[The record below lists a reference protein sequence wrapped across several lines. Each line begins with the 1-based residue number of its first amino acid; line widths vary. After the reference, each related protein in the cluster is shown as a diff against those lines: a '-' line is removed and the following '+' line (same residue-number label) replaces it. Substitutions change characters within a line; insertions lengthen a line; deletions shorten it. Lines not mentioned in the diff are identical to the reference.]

1 LGRDAGPGIELSRP
15 RSAIKEGNMTDL
27 STYYLGRKL
36 RSPLVAS
43 SSPLCKN
50 LSNLQKMEE
59 AGAGA
64 VVLHSLFEE
73 QIALEGQSL
82 DRFLNAG
89 SDSYAEFSSY
99 FPDLGPYEIGP
110 RAYLLHI
117 RAAKKALK
125 IPVIASLNGAS
136 LNGWIRYGREIE
148 DAGADALEL
157 NIYFLPASF
166 EKSGAQIEDDYCEL
180 VSAVKA
186 HVRIPVAVKLGPYFT
201 SIPHLA
207 QRLECAGAS
216 ALVLFNRFYQPDFDL
231 ETLQATAN
239 LKLSTSDELRLRL
252 HAIALLSSRLHL
264 DLAITGGVHTPE
276 DVVKGILAGAH
287 VVMTTSA
294 LLENGIAYLRELET
308 GMVGWMEQHEYD
320 SVSQMRGAMNAASV
334 SDPEVFH
341 RANYLK
347 VLGSYTLR
355 G

>member
-1 LGRDAGPGIELSRP
+1 
-15 RSAIKEGNMTDL
+15 MTDL
-27 STYYLGRKL
+27 STFYLGRKL

-43 SSPLCKN
+43 SSPLCKD

-73 QIALEGQSL
+73 QIQLESQSL

-89 SDSYAEFSSY
+89 SESYAEFTSY
-99 FPDLGPYEIGP
+99 FPDLGPYDIGP

-117 RAAKKALK
+117 QAAKNALK

-136 LNGWIRYGREIE
+136 VSGWVRYAREME
-148 DAGADALEL
+148 EAGADAVEL

-186 HVRIPVAVKLGPYFT
+186 HVRIPVAVKLGPFFT
-201 SIPHLA
+201 SVPHLA
-207 QRLECAGAS
+207 YRLECAGAS

-231 ETLQATAN
+231 ETLEASPN
-239 LKLSTSDELRLRL
+239 LKLSTSDDLRLRL
-252 HAIALLSSRLHL
+252 HSVALLSARLNL
-264 DLAITGGVHTPE
+264 DLAITGGVHTS
-276 DVVKGILAGAH
+276 DDAIKGILAGAH

-294 LLENGIAYLRELET
+294 LLERGIGYLRELET
-308 GMVGWMEQHEYD
+308 GMVRWMEQHEYE

-334 SDPEVFH
+334 ADPEVFQ

-347 VLGSYTLR
+347 TLGSYVNRLQAR
-355 G
+355 

>member
-1 LGRDAGPGIELSRP
+1 MI
-15 RSAIKEGNMTDL
+15 DL

-36 RSPLVAS
+36 ANPLVAS
-43 SSPLCKN
+43 SSPLCRD
-50 LSNLQKMEE
+50 LTNLQKMEE

-73 QIALEGQSL
+73 QITLEGQSL
-82 DRFLNAG
+82 DQFLNAG
-89 SDSYAEFSSY
+89 SESYAEFTSY
-99 FPDLGPYEIGP
+99 FPDLGPYDIGP

-117 RAAKKALK
+117 GAAKKALK

-136 LNGWIRYGREIE
+136 LNGWIRYAREIE

-186 HVRIPVAVKLGPYFT
+186 HVRIPVAVKLGPFFT
-201 SIPHLA
+201 SVPNLA
-207 QRLECAGAS
+207 YRLQCSGAN

-231 ETLQATAN
+231 ETLQVTAN

-252 HAIALLSSRLHL
+252 HAVALLSTRLNL
-264 DLAITGGVHTPE
+264 DLAITGGVRTS
-276 DVVKGILAGAH
+276 DDAIKGILAGAS

-294 LLENGIAYLRELET
+294 LLENGIGYLRELET
-308 GMVGWMEQHEYD
+308 GMVRWMEEHEYE

-334 SDPEVFH
+334 GDPEVFQ

-347 VLGSYTLR
+347 TLGSYVNRLQAR
-355 G
+355 